1 MGGEETLRRYLTLWL
16 LGLYLRL
23 TVMVVPPLSL
33 LLERQL
39 GFGTSE
45 LAVAVSLPSLLIG
58 GGALVSAWL
67 IGRFGVIA
75 TVAAGIAIMAAGSAL
90 RSLPLGISF
99 FLLATVVMGFGIA
112 LMQIGMP
119 VLARSWSP
127 HKVGRASAVYANGLL
142 VGELLAAALTGPVV
156 VRLLGE
162 HWLWTFT
169 LWVLPMP
176 FIVLLVLRE
185 HRTDCT
191 PAVQPS
197 APEVARLS
205 WRDPL
210 LWRVALLL
218 AAAGS
223 LYYVGNIFLPQ
234 ILSRTARLSLID
246 PGLTVLNGVQ
256 LLSSAV
262 LMVYAD
268 RLLGSSWPLLLTLAL
283 GLLSIPALLWLPG
296 LGVIAAA
303 GLLGIAASA
312 LYVLAITLPA
322 WLVPLEQVA
331 RMAAGVTV
339 VANVLTFVLPAGAA
353 WLSDATDS
361 IALGFLP
368 IAVIIVLSML
378 APLGIK
384 PRRADA
390 AAT

>member
-1 MGGEETLRRYLTLWL
+1 M
-16 LGLYLRL
+16 
-23 TVMVVPPLSL
+23 
-33 LLERQL
+33 
-39 GFGTSE
+39 
-45 LAVAVSLPSLLIG
+45 
-58 GGALVSAWL
+58 
-67 IGRFGVIA
+67 
-75 TVAAGIAIMAAGSAL
+75 
-90 RSLPLGISF
+90 
-99 FLLATVVMGFGIA
+99 
-112 LMQIGMP
+112 
-119 VLARSWSP
+119 
-127 HKVGRASAVYANGLL
+127 
-142 VGELLAAALTGPVV
+142 
-156 VRLLGE
+156 
-162 HWLWTFT
+162 
-169 LWVLPMP
+169 
-176 FIVLLVLRE
+176 
-185 HRTDCT
+185 
-191 PAVQPS
+191 
-197 APEVARLS
+197 
-205 WRDPL
+205 
-210 LWRVALLL
+210 WRVALLL

>member
-1 MGGEETLRRYLTLWL
+1 
-16 LGLYLRL
+16 
-23 TVMVVPPLSL
+23 
-33 LLERQL
+33 
-39 GFGTSE
+39 
-45 LAVAVSLPSLLIG
+45 
-58 GGALVSAWL
+58 
-67 IGRFGVIA
+67 
-75 TVAAGIAIMAAGSAL
+75 
-90 RSLPLGISF
+90 
-99 FLLATVVMGFGIA
+99 
-112 LMQIGMP
+112 
-119 VLARSWSP
+119 
-127 HKVGRASAVYANGLL
+127 
-142 VGELLAAALTGPVV
+142 
-156 VRLLGE
+156 
-162 HWLWTFT
+162 
-169 LWVLPMP
+169 
-176 FIVLLVLRE
+176 
-185 HRTDCT
+185 
-191 PAVQPS
+191 
-197 APEVARLS
+197 LS

-218 AAAGS
+218 AAAGA

-234 ILSRTARLSLID
+234 ILSRAARLSLID
-246 PGLTVLNGVQ
+246 PGLTGLNGVQ

-262 LMVYAD
+262 LMGYAD
-268 RLLGSSWPLLLTLAL
+268 RLPGSSWPLLLTLAL

-390 AAT
+390 AATWKNPAGKRFLQGHQGVAPAVSAGRRDFLLLAAVVDGAANQVVESADRSLGAFADGDHDLLVRHGGHVAGSEYARHRGLAPLVDHDLAEPVELDGALEPVGVRQQADLDEHAVQLELVQLVGFAVLVG